1 MKKKLTS
8 LKALDLLLLSAMG
21 NSNVKIQLE
30 DGSEVPVSV
39 IGKECY
45 SLIKNDLNRLSK
57 IDKFEKLFGIST
69 LVLLE
74 ALQNG
79 IYVIDDDRFIVED
92 EISSIDQFSD
102 GWGFTSRYENQE
114 LSFRDLNKSWALK
127 MENLDNGGDK

>member
-1 MKKKLTS
+1 MKNKLTS

-30 DGSEVPVSV
+30 DGSEVPAPVL
-39 IGKECY
+39 GKECY
-45 SLIKNDLNRLSK
+45 TLIKNDLKRLSK

-114 LSFRDLNKSWALK
+114 LLFRDLNKSWALE
-127 MENLDNGGDK
+127 MENLGNGEKN